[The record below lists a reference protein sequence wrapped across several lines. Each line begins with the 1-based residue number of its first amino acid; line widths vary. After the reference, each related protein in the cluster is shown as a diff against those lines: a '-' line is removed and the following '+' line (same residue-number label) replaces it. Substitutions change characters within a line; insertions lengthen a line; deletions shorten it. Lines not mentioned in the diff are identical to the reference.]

1 MDSDKKIGSPVD
13 PNGLEEYSVVFTD
26 RSVNHMSNLFCT
38 AMRDIAGALK
48 ETYSASAI
56 AIVPGGG
63 TYGME
68 AIARLYANDARCLVL
83 QHGWFSYRWSQI
95 LNTGSITEDLIT
107 ITAVNEIQDEIEQ
120 YRPDYLDVLIKRIS
134 EAQPAIVFAPHVE
147 TSSGVL
153 LPDDYLKEIT
163 QVVHSYGGLFVLDCI
178 ASGALW
184 VDMSALGVDVLIT
197 APQKSWSST
206 PCAAAILFSENAATV
221 AGTLTSSSFACDLNK
236 WLSITREYEA
246 GGYAYHAT
254 LPTDSL
260 MTFRDAIHETQA
272 CGMDALR
279 DAQWSLGGKVRD
291 LLKAHG
297 YRSVAASG
305 FQSPSVVVSYTD
317 HPDIKNGLLFAE
329 AGMQV
334 AGGVP
339 LMCGE
344 PADFSTFRIGLFGL
358 SKLTNIDDTVGELET
373 VIGDVTSRSRK

>member
-1 MDSDKKIGSPVD
+1 MDGNNKMKNSVD
-13 PNGLEEYSVVFTD
+13 PGGLEEYSVVFTD
-26 RSVNHMSNLFCT
+26 RSVNHMSNQFCT

-48 ETYSASAI
+48 KTYSASAI

-68 AIARLYANDARCLVL
+68 AIARLYGNAACCLVL

-95 LNTGSITEDLIT
+95 LNAGAITDDLIIITAITET
-107 ITAVNEIQDEIEQ
+107 KNGIEL
-120 YRPDYLDVLIKRIS
+120 YRPEHLDVITERIFK
-134 EAQPAIVFAPHVE
+134 AKPAVVFAPHVE

-153 LPDDYLKEIT
+153 LADDYIERIT
-163 QVVHSYGGLFVLDCI
+163 QLVHSYGGLFVLDCI

-184 VDMSALGVDVLIT
+184 VDMSGLGVDVLIT
-197 APQKSWSST
+197 APQKGWSST
-206 PCAAAILFSENAATV
+206 PCAAAILLSEHAVEV
-221 AGTLTSSSFACDLNK
+221 AGNLTSSSFTCDLNK
-236 WLSITREYEA
+236 WLSITKEYEA

-254 LPTDSL
+254 MPTDSL
-260 MTFRDAIHETQA
+260 IQFRDAINETIA
-272 CGMDALR
+272 CGMDTLR
-279 DAQWSLGGKVRD
+279 DAQWNLGGRVRE
-291 LLKAHG
+291 LLMEHG
-297 YRSVAASG
+297 YQSIAATG

-317 HPDIKNGLLFAE
+317 HPEIKNGSLFAQ

-358 SKLTNIDDTVGELET
+358 SKLNNIDCTVEKLAT
-373 VIGDVTSRSRK
+373 VIRDVSSRSRD

>member
-134 EAQPAIVFAPHVE
+134 EAQPALVFAPHVE

-184 VDMSALGVDVLIT
+184 VDMNALGVDVLIT
-197 APQKSWSST
+197 APQKGWSST
-206 PCAAAILFSENAATV
+206 PCAAAILFSENAVSV
-221 AGTLTSSSFACDLNK
+221 ADTLTSSSFTCDLNK

-260 MTFRDAIHETQA
+260 IQFRDAINETRA

-279 DAQWSLGGKVRD
+279 DAQWNLGKRVRK
-291 LLKAHG
+291 LLEEHG
-297 YRSVAASG
+297 YQSVAATG

-358 SKLTNIDDTVGELET
+358 SKLTNIDDTAGKLET